1 MKKNPKPKTTIN
13 QTTNPGLLSM
23 TVPPIRGKYND
34 DEDTVSSDSGITVLG
49 DHIWFYSPI
58 TPASAMSLNRSLQD
72 LSMRLA
78 PTAFSSMQEVGT
90 PAPIWLHINS
100 YGGEVFSSFAVA
112 DTIERISQIVPIITI
127 VEGCAA
133 SGATFM
139 SIAATRRLI
148 RKNAFMLV
156 HELRAGTWGA
166 YTDLTDD
173 HNSNTTIMKTIKEW
187 YGDKTKLPKKEI
199 DKILSRD
206 IWWNAKTCVRH
217 GLADQII

>member
-1 MKKNPKPKTTIN
+1 MNPKQKPSLTPMNNT
-13 QTTNPGLLSM
+13 GSLFMSA
-23 TVPPIRGKYND
+23 PPLKQND
-34 DEDTVSSDSGITVLG
+34 DGEYENGNGITILG

-58 TPASAMSLNRSLQD
+58 NQMSAMYLNRALQD
-72 LSMRLA
+72 LSMKLA
-78 PTAFSSMQEVGT
+78 PTAFSSMQEVGS

-112 DTIERISQIVPIITI
+112 DTIERISQIVPIVTI

-139 SIAATRRLI
+139 SVAGTRRLI

-166 YTDLTDD
+166 YTDLKDD
-173 HNSNTTIMKTIKEW
+173 HQSNTAIMKTIKEW
-187 YGDKTKLPKKEI
+187 YGDKTKLPKKDI
-199 DKILSRD
+199 DAILSRD
-206 IWWNAKTCVRH
+206 IWWNAKTCIKY